1 MDPKAPTDP
10 SRRTDERLTALEIK
24 ACFND
29 DLLDELNQLVTQQQ
43 ATIALLLRELQRLRQ
58 QQGQQDQPQDGRS
71 LRDELPPHY

>member
-1 MDPKAPTDP
+1 MDPNAAIDP
-10 SRRTDERLTALEIK
+10 SHRTDQRLTDLEIK

-43 ATIALLLRELQRLRQ
+43 ATIALLVRELQRLRQ
-58 QQGQQDQPQDGRS
+58 QQGQQDQPQAGRS